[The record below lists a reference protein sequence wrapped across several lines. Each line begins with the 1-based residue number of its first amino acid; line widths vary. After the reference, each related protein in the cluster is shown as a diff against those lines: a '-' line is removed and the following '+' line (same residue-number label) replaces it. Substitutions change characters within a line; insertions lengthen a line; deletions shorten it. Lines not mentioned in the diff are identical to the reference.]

1 LAPRRRL
8 QGLEKSIR
16 VNASKDYLTE
26 YLSHAPVALALIRAI
41 ECRKLAAL
49 PIERPL
55 LDLGCGDGLFGKL
68 FFENKPEVGLDFSMH
83 ELQAA
88 ARRQAYRSLSCGD
101 MTKMP
106 FADDAFAT
114 VFSNGVLEH
123 VHHLDAALHE
133 IARVLRPGGRLI
145 FTVPTTEDDLHLI
158 GANLLRGVGLTSLAD
173 GYIQTYHNA
182 FGHINLFHPDDWRRR
197 LAMHGLQ
204 VIDGQSYGSPAFFRL
219 HNLTLPASLPNAI
232 CKRLTGFWSVLPG
245 VRRATVAPLWAALTR
260 GIYQEESAVGCSW
273 LAVAVKPAA

>member
-1 LAPRRRL
+1 M
-8 QGLEKSIR
+8 R
-16 VNASKDYLTE
+16 VHEPKDYLTE
-26 YLSHAPVALALIRAI
+26 YLAHAPVALGLLRAI
-41 ECRKLAAL
+41 ECRKLAALLSATL

-68 FFENKPEVGLDFSMH
+68 FFEYKPEVGLDFSMH

-101 MTKMP
+101 MTRMP
-106 FADDAFAT
+106 FADNAFAT

-158 GANLLRGVGLTSLAD
+158 GANLLRRLGLPLLAD
-173 GYIQTYHNA
+173 GYVQTYHNA

-232 CKRLTGFWSVLPG
+232 CKRLTGFWSVMPG

-260 GIYQEESAVGCSW
+260 GIYQDESGVGCSW
-273 LAVAVKPAA
+273 LAVAEKPAA